1 MVYFVS
7 STVLAVQCFGAFRY
21 GIGRDL
27 AVGFLFLLL
36 VHLSRSRELAW
47 VGTVHYS
54 VINIRRWAAPNLG
67 RPALSARGGPAGSA
81 QPDGGLRWAV
91 KPNLVLMGCRPKGW
105 RPFWFRCVSVI
116 LYKKNR
122 EMRFRSGSMAVQVL
136 LC

>member
-1 MVYFVS
+1 MEYFVFFKKVVVYFVS
-7 STVLAVQCFGAFRY
+7 STVLAVQCFCAFRY

-67 RPALSARGGPAGSA
+67 RPALSARGGPSGSA
-81 QPDGGLRWAV
+81 QPDASFLFLYFRFY
-91 KPNLVLMGCRPKGW
+91 NLQIYTPTVRLQDGRPPAG
-105 RPFWFRCVSVI
+105 R
-116 LYKKNR
+116 
-122 EMRFRSGSMAVQVL
+122 
-136 LC
+136 